1 VKPSRWMCVLFAGLI
16 APALLCG
23 CGSVADPTAV
33 VPDDSAPPTAPSGV
47 RSASDSDGRLALA
60 WDPSPS
66 ANVVGYE
73 TYRFAPDPSRDSAWL
88 QVADADETDALCT
101 LPTAPSGTM
110 VYYRVRAIDSKQRA
124 GAFSTP
130 LNVYH
135 SSPAWSGGGPPG
147 TPIGSDESPEKNT
160 DLP

>member
-1 VKPSRWMCVLFAGLI
+1 MKPSRWMCVLLAGLI

-33 VPDDSAPPTAPSGV
+33 VPDDSAPPPAPSGV
-47 RSASDSDGRLALA
+47 RPASDSNGRLALA

-73 TYRFAPDPSRDSAWL
+73 TYRYAPDPSRDSAWL
-88 QVADADETDALCT
+88 QVADANPSDALCT
-101 LPTAPSGTM
+101 VPPEPSGTM
-110 VYYRVRAIDSKQRA
+110 VFYRVRAIDANQRA
-124 GAFSTP
+124 GAYSTP

-135 SSPAWSGGGPPG
+135 SSPSWSGGGSQGPP
-147 TPIGSDESPEKNT
+147 PGSDEGPEKT
-160 DLP
+160 DEIP